1 MSAERHLL
9 RASRAP
15 SAARIVAGG
24 VAALA
29 ERLARDEA
37 GRAFER
43 GRDAGRAEAAQGA
56 ARALE
61 AAVARLEEERDR
73 VLEALAGD
81 AVGLAV
87 AIARTLVRAEIEA
100 GRADVERIVRE
111 TLAASGVGRGACVV
125 HLHPAD
131 AARLER
137 VSFRAGTRIEADH
150 EVARGDVHVTTPWGV
165 LVRDVDASL
174 DAIAERIRGEF
185 A

>member
-1 MSAERHLL
+1 MSADRVVL

-15 SAARIVAGG
+15 SRVR
-24 VAALA
+24 VAAGDGAALSA
-29 ERLARDEA
+29 RLEREASERAREEGREA
-37 GRAFER
+37 GRR
-43 GRDAGRAEAAQGA
+43 EALEGA

-61 AAVARLEEERDR
+61 AAVARIEAERE
-73 VLEALAGD
+73 VALAALSAE
-81 AVGLAV
+81 AVDLAV
-87 AIARTLVRAEIEA
+87 AIARTLVRCEIEA
-100 GRADVERIVRE
+100 GRADVERIVRD

-137 VSFRAGTRIEADH
+137 VSFRAGTVIESDH

-165 LVRDVDASL
+165 LVRDVDGSL
-174 DAIAERIRGEF
+174 DAIAERIRGEI

>member
-1 MSAERHLL
+1 MSADRHVL

-15 SAARIVAGG
+15 TRARVVPGDGPALAARLERESLERVREQGREDG
-24 VAALA
+24 RREA
-29 ERLARDEA
+29 EET
-37 GRAFER
+37 
-43 GRDAGRAEAAQGA
+43 A

-61 AAVARLEEERDR
+61 AAVARIEAERDQA
-73 VLEALAGD
+73 LGALAGQ
-81 AVGLAV
+81 AVDLAIAV
-87 AIARTLVRAEIEA
+87 ARTLVRCEIDA

-137 VSFRAGTRIEADH
+137 VSFRAGTVIESDH

-174 DAIAERIRGEF
+174 DAIAERIRGEIR
-185 A
+185 